1 MTLRIIGEGL
11 DAVIFACALVRR
23 DLEFEWLIKNDR
35 FGGYFGGGLDCQ
47 GKPIDLGMV
56 FLEPNHYGA
65 PQCEISTFRGESG
78 QSARPFINS
87 AYQLLEKM
95 AGDYELV
102 GTKSQDKYGENTT
115 DYFLSDRLFAFKK
128 HAKEIIGE
136 LEDRI
141 SWLESNPDWHP
152 RFKLNQDSVLFS
164 TNIPDAMRTLYG
176 KSFYN
181 LYFKGYLE
189 NCLGELVHKLPA
201 SVHRRAWVPLYWPET
216 LLEYLLKDG
225 ESEPLFQPVFA
236 RFSSM
241 SISEWV
247 FRMIGEIEEY
257 KKKNIILLDDKP
269 DYKNLN
275 IDSKNVY
282 AFLDSSKINSSL
294 SPSVQS
300 PIDSAA
306 RITIVHF
313 CCTVPSPSVIF
324 LSDDESGS
332 YRFSLTPGDVSGKG
346 KISIEYG
353 EISAELSDEEILSRS
368 IKLCGRNGI
377 AVDCVGKIHKGK
389 LPFIAPDT
397 DSNCSI
403 LSIARN
409 KQTFFSSVATSFND
423 NIIRAAWAIDDEK
436 RKYRIP

>member
-1 MTLRIIGEGL
+1 MTLRIVGEGL
-11 DAVIFACALVRR
+11 DAVIFASALVKREV
-23 DLEFEWLIKNDR
+23 EFEWLVKNTR
-35 FGGYFGGGLDCQ
+35 FGGYFAGGLDCQ

-65 PQCEISTFRGESG
+65 PQREISTFRGESG

-95 AGDYELV
+95 AGEYELV
-102 GTKSQDKYGENTT
+102 NTKSQDKCGENTS

-141 SWLESNPDWHP
+141 IWLESHPDWHP
-152 RFKLNQDSVLFS
+152 RFKLNEGSVLFS

-176 KSFYN
+176 NSFYN

-189 NCLGELVHKLPA
+189 NCLGELVHSLPTSA
-201 SVHRRAWVPLYWPET
+201 HRRAWVPLYWPET
-216 LLEYLLKDG
+216 LLEYLLKEG

-236 RFSSM
+236 RFSNM

-247 FRMIGEIEEY
+247 SRMIGEIEVY
-257 KKKNIILLDDKP
+257 KKKNIIFLDNEL

-275 IDSKNVY
+275 IESENVY
-282 AFLDSSKINSSL
+282 AFLDSSKIHTNANSN
-294 SPSVQS
+294 VQN
-300 PIDSAA
+300 PVVSAA

-313 CCTVPSPSVIF
+313 CCTVPSTFVIF
-324 LSDDESGS
+324 LRDDESGS
-332 YRFSLTPGDVSGKG
+332 YRFSLTPGDVLGKG
-346 KISIEYG
+346 KISIEFG
-353 EISAELSDEEILSRS
+353 ENSAELSDEEILRRS
-368 IKLCGRNGI
+368 IKLCDRNGI
-377 AVDCVGKIHKGK
+377 VIECVGKIHKGK
-389 LPFIAPDT
+389 LPFNVMST
-397 DSNCSI
+397 DSDCSI

-423 NIIRAAWAIDDEK
+423 NIIRAAWAIDNEK
-436 RKYRIP
+436 RK